1 MLSLYT
7 NIAALNTKS
16 NMNSTQNQLSS
27 AMTRLGTG
35 LRINSA
41 MDDAAGLQ
49 IATRLDAQSRGM
61 QVAMKNAQNGI
72 SMMQTAEGALGE
84 VTNILQRMKDLST
97 EGANATATASDKT
110 AMQAEFDQLGK
121 ELTNIMKN
129 TSFGGEKLL
138 QGGKLTKALSF
149 QIGAASSESMGVD
162 LSGDLTIL
170 DTALGNVSKKYEKD
184 VSTIGGAAPTPTDA
198 DKVAAKKLAV
208 DAASAELNLDP
219 TNATKKTAF
228 TTAITDM
235 TAITSASTNKDVKDA
250 SDAVTAATTAWTT
263 AAGGADPVATA
274 KAKEA
279 LDRSITAYASVV
291 AAGNS
296 DEVGKSSTIDAI
308 GKALDAVGNVRSSL
322 GANANRL
329 DHVVNN
335 LNNVNNNTLAAK
347 GRIMDTDYA
356 SESSTMTAK
365 QMLMQASTSM
375 LKQSGSMNSLAMS
388 LLQ

>member
-16 NMNSTQNQLSS
+16 NMNSTQNALSTS
-27 AMTRLGTG
+27 MTRLGTG

-61 QVAMKNAQNGI
+61 TVAMKNAQNGI
-72 SMMQTAEGALGE
+72 SMMQTAEGALNE
-84 VTNILQRMKDLST
+84 VTNILQRMKDLAT
-97 EGANATATASDKT
+97 EGANSTATTNDKT
-110 AMQAEFDQLGK
+110 AMQSEFDALGK
-121 ELTNIMKN
+121 ELGNIMGN
-129 TSFGGEKLL
+129 TTFGGEKLL
-138 QGGKLTKALSF
+138 KGGKIAAALSF
-149 QIGAASSESMGVD
+149 QIGASSSETMSVD
-162 LSGDLTIL
+162 LSAQMTAL
-170 DTALGNVSKKYEKD
+170 DTGL
-184 VSTIGGAAPTPTDA
+184 T
-198 DKVAAKKLAV
+198 
-208 DAASAELNLDP
+208 AASGAYKD
-219 TNATKKTAF
+219 ATKAGTEITGLTAG
-228 TTAITDM
+228 TPAAIIDTLNTAMD
-235 TAITSASTNKDVKDA
+235 SV
-250 SDAVTAATTAWTT
+250 
-263 AAGGADPVATA
+263 GA
-274 KAKEA
+274 
-279 LDRSITAYASVV
+279 
-291 AAGNS
+291 
-296 DEVGKSSTIDAI
+296 
-308 GKALDAVGNVRSSL
+308 VRSAL
-322 GANANRL
+322 GANSNRL

>member
-16 NMNSTQNQLSS
+16 NMNSTQSQLST

-97 EGANATATASDKT
+97 EGANGTATANDKT
-110 AMQAEFDQLGK
+110 AMQSEYDALGK
-121 ELTNIMKN
+121 ELNNIMSN
-129 TSFGGEKLL
+129 TTFGGDKLL
-138 QGGKLTKALSF
+138 KVGASPAASGKFAAGAVNF
-149 QIGAASSESMGVD
+149 QIGASSAEVMAVD
-162 LSGDLTIL
+162 ISTQMTAM
-170 DTALGNVSKKYEKD
+170 DTALK
-184 VSTIGGAAPTPTDA
+184 
-198 DKVAAKKLAV
+198 
-208 DAASAELNLDP
+208 AASAQYSTP
-219 TNATKKTAF
+219 SATAGTE
-228 TTAITDM
+228 
-235 TAITSASTNKDVKDA
+235 VG
-250 SDAVTAATTAWTT
+250 TAATIDLLNT
-263 AAGGADPVATA
+263 
-274 KAKEA
+274 A
-279 LDRSITAYASVV
+279 LD
-291 AAGNS
+291 G
-296 DEVGKSSTIDAI
+296 VGA
-308 GKALDAVGNVRSSL
+308 VRSSL
-322 GANANRL
+322 GASSNRL

-335 LNNVNNNTLAAK
+335 LNNVNNNTQAAK

>member
-1 MLSLYT
+1 MLSLHT

-16 NMNSTQNQLSS
+16 NMNSTQGALSTS
-27 AMTRLGTG
+27 MTRLGTG

-61 QVAMKNAQNGI
+61 TVAMKNAQNGI
-72 SMMQTAEGALGE
+72 SMLQTAEGALNE
-84 VTNILQRMKDLST
+84 VTNILQRMKDLGT
-97 EGANATATASDKT
+97 EGANATATDADKK
-110 AMQAEFDQLGK
+110 AMQSEFDQLGK

-138 QGGKLTKALSF
+138 QGGKLTKAISF
-149 QIGAASSESMGVD
+149 QIGAASTESMGVD
-162 LSGDLTIL
+162 LSGDLGVL

-184 VSTIGGAAPTPTDA
+184 VSTPSGPAPAASDA

-208 DAASAELNLDP
+208 DAAAAELKLDP
-219 TNATKKTAF
+219 TTAAKQTAL
-228 TTAITDM
+228 TTAITAM
-235 TAITSASTNKDVKDA
+235 TDITKTSTNKDVKDA
-250 SDAVTAATTAWTT
+250 TDAVTAASTAWT
-263 AAGGADPVATA
+263 AAVAGTDPAATA
-274 KAKEA
+274 KAKDA
-279 LDRSITAYASVV
+279 LDRSVAAYASVV
-291 AAGNS
+291 AAGSS
-296 DEVGKSSTIDAI
+296 DEIGKSSTIDTI
-308 GKALDAVGNVRSSL
+308 SKALDAVGTVRSSL

-329 DHVVNN
+329 DHVINN
-335 LNNVNNNTLAAK
+335 LSNINNNTLAAK
-347 GRIMDTDYA
+347 GRVMDTDYA
-356 SESSTMTAK
+356 NESANMTAK